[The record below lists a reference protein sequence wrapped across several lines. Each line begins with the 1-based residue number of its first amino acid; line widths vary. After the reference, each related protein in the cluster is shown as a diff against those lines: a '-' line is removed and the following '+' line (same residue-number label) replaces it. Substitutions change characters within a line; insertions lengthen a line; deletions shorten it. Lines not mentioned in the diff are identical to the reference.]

1 MVLTIWMA
9 WDPRSASIW
18 MHGPEAERLGPD
30 SSVALKSWWDTE
42 IFSPAEGAALVV
54 ADTMTHEIAVP
65 EAMIEP

>member
-1 MVLTIWMA
+1 
-9 WDPRSASIW
+9 